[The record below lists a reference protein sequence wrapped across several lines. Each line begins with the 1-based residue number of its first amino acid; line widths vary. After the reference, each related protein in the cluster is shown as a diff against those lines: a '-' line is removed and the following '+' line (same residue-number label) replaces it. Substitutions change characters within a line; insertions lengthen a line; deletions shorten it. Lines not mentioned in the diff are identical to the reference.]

1 MRRLFNA
8 NYTLI
13 IETNTH
19 AGVMGGHLPDA
30 LVPNIVADYAIS
42 QSIFPETCSLPKLT
56 LFFSDRDLAISG
68 QEILK

>member
-1 MRRLFNA
+1 
-8 NYTLI
+8 
-13 IETNTH
+13 
-19 AGVMGGHLPDA
+19 MGGHLPDA